1 MTKNLITLLLCSVAI
16 ATQGQI
22 FRLGL
27 KAGPNF
33 STLTGNID
41 GTTYESRTGFH
52 AGALAEIKPT
62 GKFALQAEA
71 LFSAQGAKADAQ
83 DLDLSYVAVPLLAKY
98 YLIGDIF
105 ALELGPQFSFLLDE
119 ANQAFE
125 SQKFDLAVAGGASV
139 NITKKF
145 MLSARYL
152 RGVSEITENYKL
164 TNAVFQISIGY
175 ILL

>member
-1 MTKNLITLLLCSVAI
+1 MTKNLITLLLCSVTI

-33 STLTGNID
+33 STLTGNVD

-71 LFSAQGAKADAQ
+71 LFSAQGANSSAT
-83 DLDLSYVAVPLLAKY
+83 DLDLSYVSVPVMTKY

-105 ALELGPQFSFLLDE
+105 ALELGPQFSFLVDE
-119 ANQAFE
+119 AATAYKTR
-125 SQKFDLAVAGGASV
+125 SFDLAVAGGASV
-139 NITKKF
+139 NITKKL
-145 MLSARYL
+145 MLSARYT
-152 RGVSEITENYKL
+152 RGVSKIADNSSS
-164 TNAVFQISIGY
+164 TNAVFQISAGF
-175 ILL
+175 ILF

>member
-1 MTKNLITLLLCSVAI
+1 MTKNLITLLLCSIAI

-62 GKFALQAEA
+62 DKFALQAEA
-71 LFSAQGAKADAQ
+71 LFSAQGANSSAT
-83 DLDLSYVAVPLLAKY
+83 DLDLPYVSVPVMAKY

-105 ALELGPQFSFLLDE
+105 ALELGPQFSFLVDE
-119 ANQAFE
+119 AEAAYKTR
-125 SQKFDLAVAGGASV
+125 SFDLAVAGGASV